1 MAGGLVGAFMGVP
14 VPIIGSVVGA
24 FAGSFLGE
32 LLAEYSV
39 TRDHGQAGRAAWGSL
54 VGKTAATV
62 AKTGFGLAIAVIF
75 VVRSF

>member
-1 MAGGLVGAFMGVP
+1 MAIALLIAAQVAGLLMIPLGLVGAFMGVP

-39 TRDHGQAGRAAWGSL
+39 TRDHGQAG
-54 VGKTAATV
+54 
-62 AKTGFGLAIAVIF
+62 FGLAIAVIF